1 MTSESIS
8 LTATGATA
16 RGRKRKNIRPEA
28 GGPPAKA
35 AKEQDIERAER
46 PRDLPAGWRVIASK
60 EFADHVSSVRFVVL
74 TLIMTLAAAA
84 AVYSAAGGLKAL
96 APTASGAK
104 SLFLYLFFYQP
115 QGTDIPTFV
124 FFTALLAPVLG
135 IAFGFDGVNGE
146 RSEGTLPRLVSQPI
160 YRDDVINGKFV
171 AGLAAISVIFI
182 AVIAVVA
189 AIGVVQLGI
198 VPGIEDVVR
207 LVIWIGLAVVYV
219 GVWLAFALLCSVL
232 FKRAATSALVAIAA
246 WLVLTLFA
254 NLLVGV
260 VAGVISPTGEESLQ
274 ELIANESTKRNLS
287 FISPSQLFTE
297 STRAM
302 LDPSLQTFD
311 ITAYLQLSSDDRAL
325 PSSLSLPQSALIV
338 WPQLVGL
345 IALSSGAFAV
355 AYVAFMRQEVR
366 A

>member
-16 RGRKRKNIRPEA
+16 RGRKRKNIRSESA
-28 GGPPAKA
+28 PPAKSSKA
-35 AKEQDIERAER
+35 QPIERAAR
-46 PRDLPAGWRVIASK
+46 PKDLPAGWRVIASK
-60 EFADHVSSVRFVVL
+60 EFADHVSSIRFLVL
-74 TLIMTLAAAA
+74 TLILTLAAAA

-115 QGTDIPTFV
+115 QGTDVPTFV
-124 FFTALLAPVLG
+124 FFTALLAPLLG

-160 YRDDVINGKFV
+160 HRDDVINGKFV

-189 AIGVVQLGI
+189 AIGVIQLGI
-198 VPGIEDVVR
+198 VPGVEDVVR
-207 LVIWIGLAVVYV
+207 LVIWVGLAVVYV
-219 GVWLAFALLCSVL
+219 GLWLAFALLCSVL
-232 FKRAATSALVAIAA
+232 FKRAATSALVSIAA

-260 VAGVISPTGEESLQ
+260 VAGVISPTGENSLQ

-311 ITAYLQLSSDDRAL
+311 VTAYLQLSTEDRAL
-325 PSSLSLPQSALIV
+325 PSALSLPQSALIV

-345 IALSSGAFAV
+345 IALTSGAFAV
-355 AYVAFMRQEVR
+355 AYVSFMRQEVR